1 MQFAKK
7 HYSIREAYWIFYR
20 GVRSMKHLIGA
31 RKRAELSP
39 EFVERIML
47 AVTEVNGCGACS
59 YAYTK
64 IALGAGMSSAE
75 IRNILAGVLD
85 DVPDSEV
92 AAVLFA
98 QHYADTRGNPTAE
111 AWDRLVDEYGKSAAE
126 GILGAIRAIMVGN
139 VHGIAWT
146 ALRGRLNGS
155 PDPRSSVAYEVA
167 MLLIVLAFLPMS
179 VVHASISGVRGAP
192 LVEFDR
198 WAGDRVRGR
207 AS

>member
-1 MQFAKK
+1 
-7 HYSIREAYWIFYR
+7 
-20 GVRSMKHLIGA
+20 
-31 RKRAELSP
+31 
-39 EFVERIML
+39 
-47 AVTEVNGCGACS
+47 
-59 YAYTK
+59 
-64 IALGAGMSSAE
+64 MSSAE

-111 AWDRLVDEYGKSAAE
+111 AWDRLVDVYGKSAAE

-192 LVEFDR
+192 RVEFDR